1 MPIRMTSKLN
11 ESNSLAGK
19 CLCVIIILNIRALW
33 QRVEQLTWQIIDEA
47 MRYSGL
53 FSSKNLYS
61 SLVSSL
67 FTLCA
72 VSEDVKHPQR
82 YINLC
87 WFNVG
92 WIPLMYEGV
101 EARENEQRHHG
112 AQRHHVVKLWLQY
125 VARVHVLHSFIFS
138 PISRGVDG
146 WVLQPVCEVLKNK
159 MRFISSGRDV
169 YSITCLWSIY
179 SHIPIL
185 CIYYV

>member
-1 MPIRMTSKLN
+1 MRQ
-11 ESNSLAGK
+11 
-19 CLCVIIILNIRALW
+19 CVTA
-33 QRVEQLTWQIIDEA
+33 
-47 MRYSGL
+47 GL

-67 FTLCA
+67 FTLCG
-72 VSEDVKHPQR
+72 VSEDVKRPQR
-82 YINLC
+82 KNASYINLC

-112 AQRHHVVKLWLQY
+112 TQCHHVVKLWLQY
-125 VARVHVLHSFIFS
+125 VAGVHAHHSFIFS

-146 WVLQPVCEVLKNK
+146 WVLQPVCEVLKK
-159 MRFISSGRDV
+159 RFISSGRDV
-169 YSITCLWSIY
+169 CSITYLWSIY